1 MVQLPTVSE
10 SDTRDCVTRTPVDD
24 YELIDFGNGRKLERW
39 GDYVVERPDRE
50 ATGEPAQRNWQA
62 DWVFH
67 PELGDRS
74 RFEHWEANGSKDM
87 QQRCNQKA
95 RNILV
100 VTEGFPTYG
109 GLAGRDL
116 DALGTVCRR
125 ISLNI
130 PDPCPWR

>member
-50 ATGEPAQRNWQA
+50 ATGDPAQRNWQA

-67 PELGDRS
+67 PELGGQS
-74 RFEHWEANGSKDM
+74 HWEAFSRFRNFTQGS
-87 QQRCNQKA
+87 R
-95 RNILV
+95 I
-100 VTEGFPTYG
+100 
-109 GLAGRDL
+109 
-116 DALGTVCRR
+116 VC
-125 ISLNI
+125 S
-130 PDPCPWR
+130 